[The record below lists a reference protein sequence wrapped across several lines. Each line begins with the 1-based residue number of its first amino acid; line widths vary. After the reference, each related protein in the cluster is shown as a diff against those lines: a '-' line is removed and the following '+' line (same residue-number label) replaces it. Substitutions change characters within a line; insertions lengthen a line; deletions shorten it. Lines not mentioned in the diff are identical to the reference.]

1 MSGGLKLG
9 TRGSP
14 LALFQARLVRERMRR
29 ASGTAPEIVIIRTA
43 GDSDRTTPLEELGE
57 VGIFTAAIDR
67 ALLAGEVDVAVHSL
81 KDAPSSF
88 QQGIALGAVLERED
102 PRDTFL
108 PAREGETLRTLPPG
122 AVIATGS
129 LRRRSLLLERR
140 PDLETVELRG
150 NMDRRIQKRN
160 EPGIDGVILA
170 EAAMVRLEQK
180 IPREVI
186 AIERMLPAC
195 CQGIIGITVR
205 EGEEELV
212 SAISDAATMRRARA
226 ERSFLRVL
234 DGGCRVPLAAHS
246 SIDDTSGALLLEGLV
261 ADRDGRSVVRR
272 SDRTTGPPD
281 ADSDQALG
289 ENVARAI
296 LDDEEGAAL
305 LRAMRS

>member
-1 MSGGLKLG
+1 MSRALKLG

-14 LALFQARLVRERMRR
+14 LALFQARLVRERLHR
-29 ASGTAPEIVIIRTA
+29 ATGVAPAIAIIRTA
-43 GDSDRTTPLEELGE
+43 GDSDRSTPLEELGE
-57 VGIFTAAIDR
+57 VGIFTATIDR
-67 ALLAGEVDVAVHSL
+67 ALLAGEVDIAVHSL

-88 QQGIALGAVLERED
+88 ETGIALGAVLERED
-102 PRDTFL
+102 PRDAFL
-108 PAREGETLRTLPPG
+108 PASEGETLVTLPAG

-129 LRRRSLLLERR
+129 LRRRALLLESR

-150 NMDRRIQKRN
+150 NMDKRIDKRN
-160 EPGIDGVILA
+160 DPGIAGVILA
-170 EAAMVRLEQK
+170 EAAMLRLEQT
-180 IPREVI
+180 IAREVI

-212 SAISDAATMRRARA
+212 SPISHAHTMRRALA
-226 ERSFLRVL
+226 ERAFLRAL

-246 SIDDTSGALLLEGLV
+246 RVNQTNGTLCLEGLV

-272 SDRTTGPPD
+272 SDRTTGSPAPATD
-281 ADSDQALG
+281 ESLG
-289 ENVARAI
+289 ETVASAI
-296 LDDEEGAAL
+296 LEDEEGARL

>member
-1 MSGGLKLG
+1 MSALKLG

-14 LALFQARLVRERMRR
+14 LALFQARLVRDRIRR
-29 ASGTAPEIVIIRTA
+29 ASGTAPEIVVIKTA

-67 ALLAGEVDVAVHSL
+67 ALLAGDVDIAVHSL

-88 QQGIALGAVLERED
+88 ERGIALGAVLERED
-102 PRDTFL
+102 PRDSFL
-108 PAREGETLRTLPPG
+108 PAREGETLQTLPPG

-129 LRRRSLLLERR
+129 LRRRALLLERR

-150 NMDRRIQKRN
+150 NMDRRIEKRN
-160 EPGIDGVILA
+160 DAGIDGVILA
-170 EAAMVRLEQK
+170 EAAMVRLEQT

-186 AIERMLPAC
+186 AIDRMLPAC

-205 EGEEELV
+205 EGEEAIV
-212 SAISDAATMRRARA
+212 SAVSHEQTMRRARA
-226 ERSFLRVL
+226 ERAFLRML

-246 SIDDTSGALLLEGLV
+246 YVDDATGALVLEGLV

-272 SDRTTGPPD
+272 SGRTTGMQSV
-281 ADSDQALG
+281 DSDEAVG
-289 ENVARAI
+289 EDVARTI